1 MSFSV
6 KARILDESGAFNKK
20 RLPEIDGEHTQKE
33 RLIVQKYDLS
43 TWHDYYKTYKN
54 LDPFITRDNPKGVV
68 LIASHNEGCIDYGV
82 FSDFSVERDEHGK
95 LALYAVCTIYESNE
109 HGRRIK
115 GELDEGKTVNL
126 SPTIIPKE
134 YKIEENKEGYTDYHG
149 DKVYDL
155 HIQKIHFCEI
165 SEVSAPNFVHS
176 GFDKDDI
183 LKNGIKRI
191 NEKDLIFNKSF
202 TINNTNII
210 MSQQDE
216 GVAKL
221 ELTPEQLQNMLKA
234 ATSAAIEEFQK
245 KTEILKNNTSVE
257 DDPKEKKEDDLKNS
271 DDKDEDDDIKNKC
284 SNSDEEPASM
294 KNTDIDLKEKHKE
307 YDKELKNKLKKA
319 EDLLKNAAQLEEYID
334 GMVQQKI
341 KNQMTKHEEV
351 APKMIIPAQ
360 SVNMSEFN
368 HKEVLKN
375 SITTNG
381 IDLKKAESVGVS
393 NEKLQNSFLKIAE
406 EKGVGAA
413 GIAQLKRLHEMT
425 RNEGYQNTPE
435 FREALRNSIS
445 TGALPAVVAGIT
457 DNADFVNPQFP
468 DLFKVFNASAP
479 REKGTV
485 YYSQPSPWFEERG
498 LTTATGKQI
507 KTGDKILTFGFAEVI
522 KSQRIKAQFMGAS
535 PEVPKSD
542 VISSM
547 MHSFCPVYKVGASIS
562 FTNETKAL
570 DYYGFIDNA
579 IKLVPGAIQEAK
591 NKALLLSLN
600 QNNYDL
606 EDNYTDAELSSYG
619 IDLGRTMSHIY
630 YKNVLKNQLGT
641 DGFYQR
647 PLFLTAAQTAPG
659 AAFAGKHTNFY
670 KQDPDLSFMLQFVHN
685 VKKSRP
691 FEFMQNG
698 INFINPFGSAK
709 VKFVLPSTQIH
720 KFSDFV
726 TSTNHAAYLN
736 FTAADIER
744 IARTGLFGN
753 QLRDPQ
759 ELRTIFA
766 FGDSIEIHFFDYDQ
780 LAQEDAYKLKKTWF
794 AHIEHQQFPHLY
806 YGDAPE
812 MSVYGERNTYNIE
825 HSHLWLDYFTFG
837 FRNPYG
843 FYKFESNTD
852 LASITPIS
860 PMQKQ

>member
-20 RLPEIDGEHTQKE
+20 RLPEIDGEYTQKE

-134 YKIEENKEGYTDYHG
+134 YKIEENKEGYTDYNG
-149 DKVYDL
+149 EKVYDL

-210 MSQQDE
+210 MNQQDE

-221 ELTPEQLQNMLKA
+221 ELTPEQLQNMIKA
-234 ATSAAIEEFQK
+234 AASSALEEFQK
-245 KTEILKNNTSVE
+245 KSEVFKNSTSSE
-257 DDPKEKKEDDLKNS
+257 DEPKGKEEDDLKNS
-271 DDKDEDDDIKNKC
+271 EDEDEDDKMENKC
-284 SNSDEEPASM
+284 SNSDQEDEAV
-294 KNTDIDLKEKHKE
+294 KNTSTEYKED
-307 YDKELKNKLKKA
+307 DKELKNKLNKS
-319 EDLLKNAAQLEEYID
+319 EELLRNAAQMQEYID
-334 GMVQQKI
+334 KMVEKKL
-341 KNQMTKHEEV
+341 KNHMTKNEAV
-351 APKMIIPAQ
+351 SPKNIIPAQ
-360 SVNMSEFN
+360 QSAKITEFN

-375 SITTNG
+375 SMTSRG
-381 IDLKKAESVGVS
+381 FDFKKANSLGIS
-393 NEKLQNSFLKIAE
+393 HEKLSNSFLKIAE
-406 EKGVGAA
+406 EKG
-413 GIAQLKRLHEMT
+413 IAPVQLEYLKKL
-425 RNEGYQNTPE
+425 NELAKSEGHQNTIE
-435 FREALRNSIS
+435 FREALKNSIS
-445 TGALPAVVAGIT
+445 IGALPAVIAGIK
-457 DNADFVNPQFP
+457 DNSNFVNPDFV
-468 DLFKVFNASAP
+468 DLFKVFEAAP
-479 REKGTV
+479 PSGEREVSLGYV
-485 YYSQPSPWFEERG
+485 SPYLNG
-498 LTTATGKQI
+498 KYLTTATGKKI
-507 KTGDKILTFGFAEVI
+507 KIRDKILTFGIPEVI
-522 KSQRIKAQFMGAS
+522 KSQRLKAQFMGAA

-542 VISSM
+542 LIFSM
-547 MHSFCPVYKVGASIS
+547 MHSFRPVYKTSTSIS
-562 FTNETKAL
+562 FNNEAL
-570 DYYGFIDNA
+570 ASDYYGFIENA
-579 IKLVPGAIQEAK
+579 FKLVPGAMQEAK

-600 QNNYDL
+600 LNSYDL
-606 EDNYTDAELSSYG
+606 TENYTEAELASYG
-619 IDLGRTMSHIY
+619 LGLGRTLSHIY
-630 YKNVLKNQLGT
+630 YTNDVTGPSDTNE
-641 DGFYQR
+641 FYER

-659 AAFAGKHTNFY
+659 ALFAGHHTNFY
-670 KQDPDLSFMLQFVHN
+670 KQDPDLKFMLQFVHT
-685 VKKSRP
+685 VKKSRA
-691 FEFMQNG
+691 FDFLQNG
-698 INFINPFGSAK
+698 FNLINPFGKAK
-709 VKFVLPSTQIH
+709 VKFVLPSTMIDQ
-720 KFSDFV
+720 FSDFV
-726 TSTNHAAYLN
+726 SSTNHAGYIN
-736 FTAADIER
+736 FTAADIDR
-744 IARTGLFGN
+744 LARGGYFGN
-753 QLRDPQ
+753 ELRDPQ
-759 ELRTIFA
+759 ELKTIFA
-766 FGDSIEIHFFDYDQ
+766 FGSSVEIHFFDYDQ
-780 LAQEDAYKLKKTWF
+780 LAQEDAYKFKRTWY
-794 AHIEHQQFPHLY
+794 AYIEHQEFPHLY
-806 YGDAPE
+806 YADAPE
-812 MSVYGERNTYNIE
+812 MALHGQKNTYGIE
-825 HSHLWLDYFTFG
+825 HNHVWLEYFTYG